1 MSLIQEY
8 RQTEAAI
15 EEMKQ
20 RLEQLNSDERLQKE
34 LEFEKKL
41 RVLLGEHSKS
51 LRDVIA
57 ILDPNAGTNTGG
69 KTKNNAAQPTAQ
81 RRARTLKRYKH
92 PETGEVIETKGGN
105 HKVLKAWKSEHGAD
119 TVEGWLQSE

>member
-41 RVLLGEHSKS
+41 RALLGEHSKS

-57 ILDPNAGTNTGG
+57 ILDPNAGG

-81 RRARTLKRYKH
+81 RRARMLKRYKH

-119 TVEGWLQSE
+119 TVEGWLQND

>member
-41 RVLLGEHSKS
+41 RSLLGEHSKS

-57 ILDPNAGTNTGG
+57 ILDPNAGG

-81 RRARTLKRYKH
+81 RRARMLKRYKH

-119 TVEGWLQSE
+119 TVEGWLQNE